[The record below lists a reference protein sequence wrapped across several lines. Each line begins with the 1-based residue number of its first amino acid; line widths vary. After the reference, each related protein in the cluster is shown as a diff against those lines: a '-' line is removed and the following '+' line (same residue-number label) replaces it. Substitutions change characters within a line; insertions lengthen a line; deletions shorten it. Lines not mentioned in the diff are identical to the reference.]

1 MGGIFGSDKE
11 GFSPSFNF
19 DLSAPPTPSEKSV
32 YDQLQVVIECHPKII
47 TQMQAYKGCTE
58 YIRVAVSQ
66 PKNEEAK
73 QLCWAQLSPSVEVLK
88 EFYLHAE
95 NLAKVFPVLLEAL
108 CSPPDV
114 EGAFSSQ
121 QALTKQMVDVFD
133 FCIAYD
139 ELKMGNPA
147 ISNDFSYYRRQMS
160 AMRMSSGGGG
170 DTAKTGITDEMAN
183 KMSLFYAFP
192 TPMLNLV
199 KNCIQSDKLKIDKE
213 RLQAG
218 LALVANV
225 CYNLV
230 EKRKITNSKLLM
242 FCLRAA
248 VGATILVDSLYEP
261 GIFNPKAGK
270 KSPVSAKYALTILK
284 NFIEPECSTV
294 HLINALK
301 YNTKEADAKYK
312 STLFE

>member
-1 MGGIFGSDKE
+1 MGAIFGSDKE
-11 GFSPSFNF
+11 GFNPSFNF
-19 DLSAPPTPSEKSV
+19 DLSAAPTPAEKSV
-32 YDQLQVVIECHPKII
+32 HDQLQVVIEHHPKII
-47 TQMQAYKGCTE
+47 QQMQAYKGCTE

-95 NLAKVFPVLLEAL
+95 SLAKVFPILLEAL

-114 EGAFSSQ
+114 EGAFSTQ

-160 AMRMSSGGGG
+160 AMRMGGGG
-170 DTAKTGITDEMAN
+170 EAKAGITDEMAN

-218 LALVANV
+218 LSLVANV

-230 EKRKITNSKLLM
+230 EKRKITVPKLLM

-261 GIFNPKAGK
+261 GIFNAKAK
-270 KSPVSAKYALTILK
+270 KTPISAKYALNILK
-284 NFIEPECSTV
+284 NFIEPDCSTV

-301 YNTKEADAKYK
+301 YNTKETDAKFK
-312 STLFE
+312 ASLFE

>member
-1 MGGIFGSDKE
+1 MGAIFGSDKE
-11 GFSPSFNF
+11 GFSPSFSF
-19 DLSAPPTPSEKSV
+19 DLSTPPTPGEKTV
-32 YDQLQVVIECHPKII
+32 HEQLQAVIENHPKII

-95 NLAKVFPVLLEAL
+95 SLAKVFPILLDAL
-108 CSPPDV
+108 CAPADV

-160 AMRMSSGGGG
+160 AMRMGGGG
-170 DTAKTGITDEMAN
+170 GEAKSGITDEMAN

-213 RLQAG
+213 RLIAG
-218 LALVANV
+218 LSLVANV

-230 EKRKITNSKLLM
+230 EKRKLTDNKLLM

-248 VGATILVDSLYEP
+248 VGATILVDSLFEP

-270 KSPVSAKYALTILK
+270 KTPISAKYALAVLK
-284 NFIEPECSTV
+284 SYTEADQSSIA

-301 YNTKEADAKYK
+301 FNTKEVDAKFK
-312 STLFE
+312 ATLFE